1 MGRSS
6 PDYPGSERQIA
17 QSDVEPGA
25 ALLRRSGRISPGRFK
40 PHFSSD
46 RSGILL
52 FRGRLRWLYEDEG
65 LSRVIF

>member
-6 PDYPGSERQIA
+6 PDDPGSQRQIV

-25 ALLRRSGRISPGRFK
+25 ALLRRSGRISPRRSK

-46 RSGILL
+46 RSGIFL
-52 FRGRLRWLYEDEG
+52 FRGRLLGLYEDEG
-65 LSRVIF
+65 LSHVIL

>member
-6 PDYPGSERQIA
+6 PDDPGSETQIA

-25 ALLRRSGRISPGRFK
+25 ALLRRSGRISRRRSK

-46 RSGILL
+46 RSGIFL
-52 FRGRLRWLYEDEG
+52 FRGRLLWLYEDEG